1 MDAART
7 QERSTATRAA
17 LVEAARTVFLRDGY
31 DAAAVADIV
40 GVAHSSVGS
49 LYHHFGGKSDL
60 WLAVYREHQLGLQ
73 RRVADTFDAAAGG
86 DHDAFEV
93 FLIGT
98 RAYLDACWEH
108 RALVLLFAAGD
119 HPPGYGTEI
128 RRQFDHWLTANIRQ
142 LRGLPLPLSRTL
154 VLALTTLAQTAGL
167 EIARQSTRRRA
178 RSVGDEF
185 LDVMRRLY
193 PA

>member
-7 QERSTATRAA
+7 QERATATRAA
-17 LVEAARTVFLRDGY
+17 LTEAARVIFLRDGY
-31 DAAAVADIV
+31 DAAAVTDIV
-40 GVAHSSVGS
+40 GMAGSSVGS
-49 LYHHFGGKSDL
+49 LYHHFDGKSDL

-73 RRVADTFDAAAGG
+73 HHVADAFDSAAGG
-86 DHDAFEV
+86 DHDAFEI

-98 RAYLDACWEH
+98 RAYLDACWER

-128 RRQFDHWLTANIRQ
+128 RRQFDHWLESNIRQ
-142 LRGLPLPLSRTL
+142 LRGLPQPLGRTL

-167 EIARQSTRRRA
+167 EVARQPTRRRA
-178 RSVGDEF
+178 RTVSTEF
-185 LDVMRRLY
+185 LDVMQRLY
-193 PA
+193 PS